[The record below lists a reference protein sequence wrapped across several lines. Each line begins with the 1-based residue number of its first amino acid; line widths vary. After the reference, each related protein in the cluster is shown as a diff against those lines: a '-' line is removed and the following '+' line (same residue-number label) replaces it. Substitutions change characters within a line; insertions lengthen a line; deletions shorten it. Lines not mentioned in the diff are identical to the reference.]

1 MKQNQSSRRIFLR
14 RCLAMPA
21 TFVLAACA
29 GSTANSPAPA
39 ATTQPLAPASAPPA
53 PTQPAPTSTEAV
65 AQTQPTSAP
74 AIPSQSAQATALPVA
89 ALPPTPACGDDDD
102 DITPAQTEGPY
113 YTPNTPERASLLDPG
128 MAGTKLVVAGQVL
141 STDCQPVARALLD
154 FWQADDAGQYDNA
167 GYTLRGHQFAD
178 DQGRYQLETI
188 VPGLYPGRT
197 RHIHVKVQAPNQPV
211 LTSQL
216 YFPDEPSNSNDGIFQ
231 PELVMDVQDAAE
243 GKAGRFNFVLEIQ

>member
-1 MKQNQSSRRIFLR
+1 
-14 RCLAMPA
+14 MPA
-21 TFVLAACA
+21 TFVLAACGRLDGQQPCTSSHNA
-29 GSTANSPAPA
+29 TRCANQCASGSYCGCCPHCGSDCARADRGRDPDA
-39 ATTQPLAPASAPPA
+39 ADQRASLC
-53 PTQPAPTSTEAV
+53 
-65 AQTQPTSAP
+65 
-74 AIPSQSAQATALPVA
+74 QARPRRPQHAPVA
-89 ALPPTPACGDDDD
+89 ALPPTPACDDDD
-102 DITPAQTEGPY
+102 DDVTPAQTEGPY

-128 MAGTKLVVAGQVL
+128 MAGTRLVVTGQIL
-141 STDCQPVARALLD
+141 STNCQPVARALLD

-216 YFPDEPSNSNDGIFQ
+216 YFPDEPSNSNDGIFR
-231 PELVMDVQDAAE
+231 PELLMDVQDAAD
-243 GKAGRFNFVLEIQ
+243 GKAATFNFVLEIA